1 MRALALL
8 LVLLGMPA
16 LAGTDYFAEPTHEE
30 QASSFEL
37 AQAPAKGPGQGQGQG
52 QGQGGAAK
60 PTPSLSGGDYPG
72 RYCCVHCRHNEIPC
86 GGECIP
92 AGKGSGTGSSAVGTG
107 TGTGTNSMCKK
118 VAGCAC
124 SGKP

>member
-1 MRALALL
+1 MRVLALL

-16 LAGTDYFAEPTHEE
+16 LAGTDHTRGSAQEE
-30 QASSFEL
+30 QVSSFEL
-37 AQAPAKGPGQGQGQG
+37 AQAQAPAKGQGQGQP
-52 QGQGGAAK
+52 QSRGGAR

-92 AGKGSGTGSSAVGTG
+92 AGKGSNASTSADAGG
-107 TGTGTNSMCKK
+107 PGTNSMCKK
-118 VAGCAC
+118 AAGCAC